1 MMNTKCILCVSIMAV
16 AIALVVAL
24 PVDPDTVVPEANLV
38 ATGSAHA
45 PVHVSKTIHA
55 MYDSEKDEEVLD
67 DAKKED
73 HNPNHPNMLGV
84 GASGSSHPDGLAI
97 TTAVNDEMA
106 ANNHAIVEADE
117 EKAEIEQE
125 KSDAENKAEMDKA
138 DAQARIEQMKEM
150 GQMFPD
156 TEDPDDDAN
165 PKRTY
170 KAVWEAYNAK
180 QKAIKAAADKKAAEE
195 EAAAKKFE
203 AETQEKAAKMSSCM
217 AGHVEDCE

>member
-1 MMNTKCILCVSIMAV
+1 MTL

-24 PVDPDTVVPEANLV
+24 PVDPVMPDTVVPEADPVVAV
-38 ATGSAHA
+38 ATGSA
-45 PVHVSKTIHA
+45 PVHVSETIHA
-55 MYDSEKDEEVLD
+55 MYDAEKDEQVLD

-73 HNPNHPNMLGV
+73 QNANHPNLLGADAT
-84 GASGSSHPDGLAI
+84 GSAGSSHPDGLRI
-97 TTAVNDEMA
+97 TAAVNDEMA
-106 ANNHAIVEADE
+106 ANNHALVEADE

-150 GQMFPD
+150 AQMFPNTQD
-156 TEDPDDDAN
+156 EDDDVS

-170 KAVWEAYNAK
+170 KVVWDAYSKEQA
-180 QKAIKAAADKKAAEE
+180 AIKAAADKKAAEE

-203 AETQEKAAKMSSCM
+203 AETAEKAAKMSSCM